1 VHRIIIS
8 IFLFLVILCSC
19 SDKSEQAADLINKAD
34 ALLSE
39 KEFKEPQKAIEY
51 LTKAIELQPDNDY
64 TYNMRGSIYMTTG
77 KNQLAYDDFN
87 KAIQLNSK
95 MPNYYNNRGVICEK
109 TGHYKEAI
117 KDFDE
122 AILFDSNAAQFYNN
136 RGSTHL
142 KHGDKRL
149 AALTQIGRV
158 C

>member
-1 VHRIIIS
+1 MHRIIIS

-95 MPNYYNNRGVICEK
+95 MPIIIITVESFVKKPAIIKRPSKILTRPYSLIQMPRNFIT
-109 TGHYKEAI
+109 TG
-117 KDFDE
+117 D
-122 AILFDSNAAQFYNN
+122 Q
-136 RGSTHL
+136 RT
-142 KHGDKRL
+142 
-149 AALTQIGRV
+149 
-158 C
+158 

>member
-77 KNQLAYDDFN
+77 KNQLAY
-87 KAIQLNSK
+87 
-95 MPNYYNNRGVICEK
+95 
-109 TGHYKEAI
+109 
-117 KDFDE
+117 
-122 AILFDSNAAQFYNN
+122 
-136 RGSTHL
+136 
-142 KHGDKRL
+142 
-149 AALTQIGRV
+149 
-158 C
+158 